1 MTKEEILNGMSEE
14 EFYQLY
20 PTKESWEQATQM
32 KLGGLSGAP
41 HNGQPTAAQFF
52 NYGSHALDKFNIPFG
67 HFAYGGGPI
76 YPAKM
81 GGPCYEC
88 GGAHMEDGGGLSR
101 GEDYGSKKKP
111 YPSVKSSDFAG
122 GGRSYPIP
130 TRADA
135 VDALRLAGLH
145 GRADVKAKVYAKYP
159 DLKKAEYGFNSGVNY
174 GSFSVPMQAG
184 GDPTALWMAEQQMAL
199 MNKTKTQLP
208 PGVKPTGTNPLN
220 FNPFMKGSDIAQ
232 PDSMHTSPYNPNIAA
247 YFKGNKVIAGPA
259 TDSGEAKRQALMLNR
274 GKMYKK
280 GDEIFTNY
288 LHQDGGSLDPSNN
301 QMYPILDFG
310 GLNDII
316 SAAAKHMKKAY
327 GGDLTEQGGNQDFK
341 KQYRATFDNYIK
353 QNTYNAIVDAEQQ
366 AMMQELQQ
374 MPYAQGGKEVGH
386 EGYMVPVPNGY
397 YSNADLAK
405 IKSMKSSN
413 MICTAAGCFP
423 ATHAQHPTQQ
433 QANVEPTSVY
443 RDNTGQRNMIA
454 GQLADMYAPTKRSYN
469 WNLGDYPRNMLNA
482 YLPMNELTG
491 YEFSKKDYDTL
502 NQMGDQGQLSG
513 VQMNY
518 GPLGRMMPRVFG
530 PKSITYGMI
539 GPNSKGYFEDYKQPV
554 GSPNA
559 GTQSPEKSYDDMNW
573 FQKKMAD
580 RRTNK
585 MVGEEE
591 ARRKEIAA
599 IGPEAY
605 KENQAWDNMSFWEKR
620 AAKKSMKEN
629 LHQDELRNK
638 RIEEAQNATGL
649 IANAYG
655 GLFQAQDGKS
665 TPISYDEWAARLKF
679 KAPIVDDSEEM
690 PPFMDEP
697 AEQKPLDFSDVAGI
711 QKNRQQQREMFGPPM
726 NDQPDIL
733 RPDNVTAKKQIY
745 WGDAAKYAPAA
756 FNFLAQGLENRQ
768 NNKIRKQA
776 ELAMMTP
783 GSDTGPFQSVPATG
797 RRMGDYDPNSG
808 MFRPNQMVPVQFQGN
823 LYGYSQMGGALEEG
837 EETELSPEEIAE
849 LRAQGYEIEELD

>member
-67 HFAYGGGPI
+67 HFAFGGGPI

-88 GGAHMEDGGGLSR
+88 GGPHMEDGGGLSR
-101 GEDYGSKKKP
+101 GDDYGSKKKP

-184 GDPTALWMAEQQMAL
+184 GDPTALWLAGEQMAL
-199 MNKTKTQLP
+199 MNKTKTP
-208 PGVKPTGTNPLN
+208 IPTGVKPTGTNPLN
-220 FNPFMKGSDIAQ
+220 YTPFLEGSDIAQ
-232 PDSMHTSPYNPNIAA
+232 PDSMHTSPFNPNIAA
-247 YFKGNKVIAGPA
+247 YFKGDKMIAGPA
-259 TDSGEAKRQALMLNR
+259 TNTGQAKRDAMMINR

-280 GDEIFTNY
+280 DNVVYPNY
-288 LHQDGGSLDPSNN
+288 LQQEGGAFDQSNAGT
-301 QMYPILDFG
+301 YPVLDFG

-366 AMMQELQQ
+366 AMMDELQQ
-374 MPYAQGGKEVGH
+374 IPYAQAGKEVGH
-386 EGYMVPVPNGY
+386 EGYMVDVPNGY
-397 YSNADLAK
+397 YSNADVAK

-423 ATHAQHPTQQ
+423 NPHPGH
-433 QANVEPTSVY
+433 VEPTTNY
-443 RDNTGQRNMIA
+443 NNNTAQREAMANQIAQKQGQQQGFFGNF
-454 GQLADMYAPTKRSYN
+454 ADMYAPTVGQNQMSVFGSLFPANFTR
-469 WNLGDYPRNMLNA
+469 
-482 YLPMNELTG
+482 G
-491 YEFSKKDYDTL
+491 YEFSNKDYARL
-502 NQMGDQGQLSG
+502 KEMGDQGQITG
-513 VQMNY
+513 ITEKY
-518 GPLGRMMPRVFG
+518 GPLARLLGKAGRRMFG
-530 PKSITYGMI
+530 PKSVTFGVM
-539 GPNSKGYFEDYKQPV
+539 GPGSASEQQAQPV
-554 GSPNA
+554 ENVGKGAYDNPSEGMESGQLFKDYNTGVTPVGKQRADFMPSNLWKQAKTQAGPEVDPWTELMNKPENNA
-559 GTQSPEKSYDDMNW
+559 GP
-573 FQKKMAD
+573 
-580 RRTNK
+580 
-585 MVGEEE
+585 
-591 ARRKEIAA
+591 
-599 IGPEAY
+599 
-605 KENQAWDNMSFWEKR
+605 R
-620 AAKKSMKEN
+620 A
-629 LHQDELRNK
+629 
-638 RIEEAQNATGL
+638 
-649 IANAYG
+649 
-655 GLFQAQDGKS
+655 FQDGGNPMAYNEF
-665 TPISYDEWAARLKF
+665 TL
-679 KAPIVDDSEEM
+679 
-690 PPFMDEP
+690 
-697 AEQKPLDFSDVAGI
+697 
-711 QKNRQQQREMFGPPM
+711 NRKYSGQE
-726 NDQPDIL
+726 DL
-733 RPDNVTAKKQIY
+733 
-745 WGDAAKYAPAA
+745 WKYAPGVFNTFAA
-756 FNFLAQGLENRQ
+756 GIEQRHDRPEMKAAQ
-768 NNKIRKQA
+768 
-776 ELAMMTP
+776 LAMMTP
-783 GSDTGPFQSVPATG
+783 GSDVGPFQSVPATG

-823 LYGYSQMGGALEEG
+823 LYGYSQMGGSLEEG